1 MTEKLMKTKY
11 ILIVSVILAGVTLSS
26 CGVKARIKKAD
37 KKYEIGEYYEAGNIY
52 QSVYR
57 QVKPKDKQTRAYVA
71 FRQGECYRHINNTK
85 AATAYRNAIR
95 NRYQDS
101 IVYLRQAQVLH
112 YQGKYADAAKG
123 YEIYLQSHPDDYV
136 AQGGLFA
143 CRQINEW
150 KKQSSRYKVA
160 AEKDFNQRRTS
171 NFSPRYIGDE
181 ADAVMFTS
189 NRSASSKKNARNS
202 SITGVPVFALYST
215 RKNALGEWEDIEP
228 VALAE
233 AESSSGGGS
242 EGGEGEGDEILD
254 DDYLLQLHKYLQ
266 EMKKQR
272 KQAEQDANLLDGRLR
287 CLRDEEQK
295 TLKKIEVT
303 RKKTEQKMSV
313 LQAQEEE
320 LRRRMEFRDRKQKE
334 LERLREQTKKQ
345 KENNRMAIMMKA
357 EERRRQMEED
367 IRNLREQKKNNE
379 ELRKYIEVEELSNKK
394 TQADYIKSQ
403 QIIAEEKRRA
413 IELEKKNRIKEELE
427 RKIAEEEERIQ
438 MAEGKKQKLEQE
450 EIEIMKKLKTT
461 TQMHEQMV
469 ENYEK
474 LGK

>member
-1 MTEKLMKTKY
+1 MKEIILRTK
-11 ILIVSVILAGVTLSS
+11 IKIVNNNSVYCVVFRWQLS
-26 CGVKARIKKAD
+26 IKKF
-37 KKYEIGEYYEAGNIY
+37 YNNETEYSDG
-52 QSVYR
+52 
-57 QVKPKDKQTRAYVA
+57 
-71 FRQGECYRHINNTK
+71 
-85 AATAYRNAIR
+85 
-95 NRYQDS
+95 
-101 IVYLRQAQVLH
+101 
-112 YQGKYADAAKG
+112 
-123 YEIYLQSHPDDYV
+123 
-136 AQGGLFA
+136 
-143 CRQINEW
+143 
-150 KKQSSRYKVA
+150 
-160 AEKDFNQRRTS
+160 
-171 NFSPRYIGDE
+171 
-181 ADAVMFTS
+181 
-189 NRSASSKKNARNS
+189 S
-202 SITGVPVFALYST
+202 SIE
-215 RKNALGEWEDIEP
+215 N
-228 VALAE
+228 
-233 AESSSGGGS
+233 
-242 EGGEGEGDEILD
+242 EILD
-254 DDYLLQLHKYLQ
+254 MVKNTDDLESILINDSRWPVFYHLSHLRENLLNWYPFN
-266 EMKKQR
+266 E
-272 KQAEQDANLLDGRLR
+272 DANLLDGRLR

-303 RKKTEQKMSV
+303 RKKTENKMNA

-320 LRRRMEFRDRKQKE
+320 LRRKMEFRNRKQKE

-379 ELRKYIEVEELSNKK
+379 ELRKYMEVEELSNKK

-438 MAEGKKQKLEQE
+438 LAEGKKQKLEQE

-474 LGK
+474 LGKGQ